1 MLLQRTKCKSPSSP
15 RRFAA
20 PISIIEAGVP
30 CAACER
36 CLAGRYNVC
45 PKIKFRSSA
54 ASIPHFQ
61 GTLQDRINHPTQWC
75 HKLPENLSYDEGALL
90 EPLSV
95 AIHSV
100 RKANIRP
107 KSRCL
112 ITGAGAIGLLCS
124 AVAKS
129 YGCEQVVM
137 TDIASNRLEF
147 ARNNG
152 FAEEVHTIVPSR
164 GADVQEDLSIAQDL
178 AEDLLALGGEPVLS
192 RGGFDAVFE
201 CTGAESCVRVGV
213 YAARPSSSV
222 LLVGMGP
229 PIQTLPMSMAAIKE
243 VDIKGVWRY
252 VDTYPEALQILLK
265 GKEDLKS
272 PNISKLITHSFEGL
286 ESVPDAFARAIK
298 VPTTKVTWWS
308 R

>member
-1 MLLQRTKCKSPSSP
+1 MCASKIRAQVLYGPKDLKLVVRDIDAPAKDEVQVAIKSTTLCGTDLHYFTHYANGDIRIMEPLTQGHEATGIVVEVGPDVSTLKVGD
-15 RRFAA
+15 RVA
-20 PISIIEAGVP
+20 IEAGVP
-30 CAACER
+30 CAACEH

-61 GTLQDRINHPTQWC
+61 GTLQDRINHPAQWC

-152 FAEEVHTIVPSR
+152 FAEEVHTIIPNR

-222 LLVGMGP
+222 LLVGMGT
-229 PIQTLPMSMAAIKE
+229 PIQTLPM
-243 VDIKGVWRY
+243 
-252 VDTYPEALQILLK
+252 
-265 GKEDLKS
+265 
-272 PNISKLITHSFEGL
+272 
-286 ESVPDAFARAIK
+286 
-298 VPTTKVTWWS
+298 
-308 R
+308 